1 MNFFPKKCEWGNLKW
16 AHSHRNDDGVD
27 TAASADR
34 PVVIGTERIKNMGEE
49 LTELCLECDL
59 LLPISRKYETK
70 RKKKNESG

>member
-16 AHSHRNDDGVD
+16 AYSHRNDDGVD

-49 LTELCLECDL
+49 LTELCLESDL

-70 RKKKNESG
+70 RKKNESG